1 MREEGTS
8 GAIVVTGS
16 AGGLGAASAR
26 ALAGRDGRF
35 VLCDLSA
42 EAVAPVR
49 DALQAQQVV
58 IVEGDLGD
66 PDVIGQVASAVEE
79 QGGLRSLVHAAG
91 LSPTMADAMTIF
103 RVNLFATRHLV
114 DALGPLAQ
122 PGAAAVL
129 IASQAGH
136 LASAGVTPELA
147 AVLDDPLAPDFADR
161 LRELGFAAATTD
173 SGAAYA
179 LSKHAVQRLAVS
191 LAPEWGARGARIVSL
206 SPGMIDTGMGRQ
218 EFAAQPFMQTIQ
230 ENTPVERRLGRPE
243 EVAAVV
249 AFLCSPSAS
258 FVSGVDWTVDGGS
271 TGQVMAG
278 AAAA

>member
-1 MREEGTS
+1 L
-8 GAIVVTGS
+8 ADAVVPLRTE
-16 AGGLGAASAR
+16 LASH
-26 ALAGRDGRF
+26 
-35 VLCDLSA
+35 
-42 EAVAPVR
+42 P
-49 DALQAQQVV
+49 VV

-66 PDVIGQVASAVEE
+66 PDVVGQVASAVEA
-79 QGGLRSLVHAAG
+79 QGGLRALVHAAG

-103 RVNLFATRHLV
+103 RVNLFATRRLV

-136 LASAGVTPELA
+136 MAAAGVPPELA
-147 AVLDDPLAPDFADR
+147 AVLDDPLVPDFADR
-161 LRELGFAAATTD
+161 LCDLGFAAATTEP
-173 SGAAYA
+173 GAAYA

-218 EFAAQPFMQTIQ
+218 EFAAQPFMRTIQ
-230 ENTPVERRLGRPE
+230 EKTPVERRLGRPE

-258 FVSGVDWTVDGGS
+258 FVSGVDWIVDGGS
-271 TGQVMAG
+271 TGQVMAAPP
-278 AAAA
+278 AA